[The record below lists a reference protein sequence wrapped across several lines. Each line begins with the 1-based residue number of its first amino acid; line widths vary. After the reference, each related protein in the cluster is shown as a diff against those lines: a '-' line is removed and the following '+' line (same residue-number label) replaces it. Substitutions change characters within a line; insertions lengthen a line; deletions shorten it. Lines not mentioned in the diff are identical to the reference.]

1 MTTHN
6 VHYTDYM
13 VLEAEN
19 PAELTGAVMK
29 AIQNRWQPYGDLV
42 ALNTQV
48 GSENPV
54 RLLQPM
60 VQQSEW
66 YR

>member
-1 MTTHN
+1 MATHN

-13 VLEAEN
+13 VLEAN
-19 PAELTGAVMK
+19 NGAELTEAVMS

-42 ALNTQV
+42 AINAPS
-48 GSENPV
+48 GSEDYV

-66 YR
+66 FR